1 MRVHKFYFNLLG
13 LFLLGLSLPVWGQES
28 QERVVIFGQQ
38 ALEMVKYF
46 GGKEK
51 VVGVGYLDQKV
62 KPGTAADW
70 PILTSLWPSIEAILA
85 TRPTQLF
92 GMESAF
98 KEKRSGSP
106 EFWKKKGITTTAV
119 FDFNQARTLEVFLKD
134 LRMFGRVFQKE
145 QEVEHFITREV
156 EQLQQMKSAVPPLQ
170 KQQRKRILFLAN
182 VRSSGIYYCYTQD
195 KCLIGSLLQ
204 DFNVEFLT
212 SENMVIPIS
221 LEYIVHLNPDY
232 IILSSFQANSLS
244 DLQRYFEEHPV
255 LKQLDAIKNKQIT
268 TVDYSNAV
276 SGGLEF
282 VALYRQLITF
292 LYPKL

>member
-1 MRVHKFYFNLLG
+1 MA
-13 LFLLGLSLPVWGQES
+13 LFFSLSCSVEMQGQA
-28 QERVVIFGQQ
+28 QERVVLFGQQ
-38 ALEMVKYF
+38 ALEMVKQF
-46 GGKEK
+46 GGKDN

-62 KPGTAADW
+62 KPGTEADW
-70 PILTSLWPSIEAILA
+70 PILTSLWPSIEALLA
-85 TRPTQLF
+85 TRPTHLF

-106 EFWKKKGITTTAV
+106 AFWKKKGVSTTAV
-119 FDFNQARTLEVFLKD
+119 FDFNQSRMLDVFLTD
-134 LRMFGRVFQKE
+134 LRTFGTVFHKE
-145 QEVEHFITREV
+145 VEVEHFIAQELGK
-156 EQLQQMKSAVPPLQ
+156 LQHIKRKVALADHQQ
-170 KQQRKRILFLAN
+170 KTKRVLFLAN

-195 KCLIGSLLQ
+195 KCLIGSMLQ
-204 DFNVEFLT
+204 DFNVDFLT

-244 DLQRYFEEHPV
+244 DLKRYFTEHPV
-255 LKQLDAIKNKQIT
+255 LKQLAAVKNKQII

-282 VALYRQLITF
+282 VALYQQLTTF
-292 LYPKL
+292 LYPNL